1 MGLSPEAKEVAN
13 KLILTIVDYAT
24 RYLEVVALPS
34 TEVSQIARELLLLFS
49 RVGIPKEIISNQGTN
64 FMSALLGEMYD
75 FLYVKRIRTSP
86 YHPQMDGL
94 TEWFNGTLKSML
106 QKFVNRKDWDEYI
119 PYLQFAYKEV
129 SQESTGF
136 SLLYG

>member
-94 TEWFNGTLKSML
+94 TE
-106 QKFVNRKDWDEYI
+106 
-119 PYLQFAYKEV
+119 
-129 SQESTGF
+129 
-136 SLLYG
+136 